1 MENIINKILDGGS
14 LINVLFVTL
23 CVETFSCSSS
33 QFLIRVL
40 ESKKDH
46 NMEEI
51 KFFKKVR
58 NSEELYIGYYV
69 TFMKKFNL
77 NREEVFDI

>member
-1 MENIINKILDGGS
+1 
-14 LINVLFVTL
+14 
-23 CVETFSCSSS
+23 
-33 QFLIRVL
+33 
-40 ESKKDH
+40 
-46 NMEEI
+46 MEEI